1 MLSSNI
7 LPVDGGKSAGV
18 KTAQTK
24 IRPEYSVCYKLLNTI
39 QATHPLHYIHRNQ
52 NDFVQSSRRDIL
64 LIMAPRVVDY
74 VTLLEKCRFLS
85 IFFTK
90 LVREKKKKEN
100 DQHTVAQQVNEKKIA
115 TSLFT
120 KMSASSFYLN
130 VFIVRKNND
139 NKKPLQTAITLGRS

>member
-64 LIMAPRVVDY
+64 LIMALRVVDY
-74 VTLLEKCRFLS
+74 VTLLEKYRFLS

-90 LVREKKKKEN
+90 LVREKKKEN
-100 DQHTVAQQVNEKKIA
+100 DQHTVAQQVNEKKIS

>member
-1 MLSSNI
+1 MLALIFDAKLNSPLLLSVLSSNI

-74 VTLLEKCRFLS
+74 VTLLKCRFLS

-100 DQHTVAQQVNEKKIA
+100 DQHTVAQQVNEKKLQQA
-115 TSLFT
+115 YLL
-120 KMSASSFYLN
+120 KCQLLAS
-130 VFIVRKNND
+130 I
-139 NKKPLQTAITLGRS
+139 